1 MFSLFDDDT
10 LTAAVLV
17 SVAQDG
23 PTLSRLPVVK
33 LLHDL
38 SFCDLDGVW
47 RGGDGLCGLR
57 QGLSCGLSGGQI
69 SGEAARSCL
78 IFIHFRGVIFVR
90 QRDGRVDGETPPLNV
105 DPVELADDA
114 DIADHHHGP
123 DNSGNVGSYR

>member
-57 QGLSCGLSGGQI
+57 QGLSCGLSCGPPVLLCELCAGWWVCGVLPLSPSGAMSFSSKLGGSQAI
-69 SGEAARSCL
+69 LPASQCASLLFLSEFAFPQSQCG
-78 IFIHFRGVIFVR
+78 F
-90 QRDGRVDGETPPLNV
+90 
-105 DPVELADDA
+105 LA
-114 DIADHHHGP
+114 HL
-123 DNSGNVGSYR
+123 